1 VPTRTRQ
8 HQCTIIGVVRKMK
21 EVSELS
27 KNHLEDGID
36 GEEWGHDESYGDRQN
51 NVLSTSHSG
60 ENSCHRVGW

>member
-1 VPTRTRQ
+1 
-8 HQCTIIGVVRKMK
+8 MK